1 MSDFTKKVVD
11 IINKVQNKKWCYT
24 EILVN
29 EHDDGGYETVSC
41 EKFKFFIKDNK
52 IAFIINLETGNWIKF
67 HKKTNSRIQLETVSE
82 FYGVSH
88 WDL

>member
-29 EHDDGGYETVSC
+29 EHDDGGYETVS
-41 EKFKFFIKDNK
+41 
-52 IAFIINLETGNWIKF
+52 
-67 HKKTNSRIQLETVSE
+67 E

>member
-1 MSDFTKKVVD
+1 MSDFAKKIVE
-11 IINKVQNKKWCYT
+11 IINKVQNKKNSYI
-24 EILVN
+24 EISVN

-41 EKFKFFIKDNK
+41 GNFKFFIKDDK
-52 IAFIINLETGNWIKF
+52 IAFIINLITGNWIKF